1 MKDKLLLKLSE
12 LTNLRYMDKPM
23 CLYGIYRGYNIS
35 INNIN
40 SIYTIDLPLKAAD
53 DIQIDK
59 INSFLNDLK
68 KEFKKLNYASYKN
81 YTIKLQYNPQLKK
94 YMNPEILI
102 SLLNTLIDFATLNS
116 LNTCCE
122 FCGEEN
128 DITPFLIDQSIAPC
142 CKNCQF
148 EIKNTINENQ
158 NNYKSKNNNVIGGI
172 VGGFI
177 GALIGSI
184 LWIIIYQM
192 NYIAAIAGLAIAI
205 CCIKGYQLFGGKL
218 NISGIIITSLIT
230 LFMVYFANHISLA
243 ISIYSE
249 FNTYYD
255 ITFFD
260 ALRSVP
266 AFLSEPEVVSVFIK
280 DLLMGYVLTIAGS
293 AYYVKKSYKDANYK
307 IKAEEINL

>member
-1 MKDKLLLKLSE
+1 MKNKLLLKLSE
-12 LTNLRYMDKPM
+12 LTNLRYIDKPTS
-23 CLYGIYRGYNIS
+23 LYGIYRGYNIS

-40 SIYTIDLPLKAAD
+40 QIYTIDLPLKVAD
-53 DIQIDK
+53 DVQIDR

-68 KEFKKLNYASYKN
+68 KEFKKLNYASYKD
-81 YTIKLQYNPQLKK
+81 YTIKLQYNPQFIK
-94 YMNPEILI
+94 YSKPEILLSI
-102 SLLNTLIDFATLNS
+102 LNALIDFATLNN
-116 LNTCCE
+116 LNTCCG

-128 DITPFLIDQSIAPC
+128 DISPFLIEQSIVPC
-142 CKNCQF
+142 CKSCQF

-158 NNYKSKNNNVIGGI
+158 NDYKSKNNNVIGGI

-192 NYIAAIAGLAIAI
+192 NYISAIAGLVIAI

-266 AFLSEPEVVSVFIK
+266 SFLSEPEVGRVFIK

-293 AYYVKKSYKDANYK
+293 VYYVKKSYKDANYK
-307 IKAEEINL
+307 IKAEEIEL